1 MFKNPLYYFPV
12 EANRLYYAKKGSK
25 EYKKLT
31 AEIAAK
37 TADLYVNDDELF
49 NEYTSKIKRKLT
61 AVFVFAFLGL
71 AAASAMQITD
81 MTGAS
86 DLIFAL
92 FFCVC
97 MLSCILA
104 IFLSVFV
111 VSLRRKLIQHLLK
124 DYTPVCE
131 EFGEKILR
139 EVGILCLDTLG
150 NRDNIE
156 YILEEKEDG
165 QELGELA
172 ECVCISCLKPTRNPY
187 NMQFDKNESAIC
199 PYCGKKTM
207 IGKAQCMSDAF
218 LQKIHIYASEA
229 EQAGMK

>member
-12 EANRLYYAKKGSK
+12 EANRLYHAEKDSK

-37 TADLYVNDDELF
+37 TANLYVNDDELF

-61 AVFVFAFLGL
+61 AVFVFAIAGL
-71 AAASAMQITD
+71 VSAAAMQVMD

-86 DLIFAL
+86 DLIFVL
-92 FFCVC
+92 FFCAC
-97 MLSCILA
+97 MLSCILT

-111 VSLRRKLIQHLLK
+111 VSLRRKLVQHLLK
-124 DYTPVCE
+124 DYAPVFE
-131 EFGEKILR
+131 ELGEKILR
-139 EVGILCLDTLG
+139 EIGVLCLNTLG
-150 NRDNIE
+150 NREHIE
-156 YILEEKEDG
+156 YILGEEDEG
-165 QELGELA
+165 TAIVELA
-172 ECVCISCLKPTRNPY
+172 ECVCVLCLKTTRNLH

-199 PYCGKKTM
+199 PYCGKKAM